1 MGIRDDE
8 DIVGASLSSQERFT
22 RADQGRKEALKREV
36 EARKGKQVEEKDMKK
51 LKGLKTQVDLK
62 KLEAQVAGQQDDE
75 AKRTAAA
82 QEAKKHETFG
92 TKTHKQEEEQR
103 VQTAQKQEKP
113 EDLIRKEETKEAAQA
128 QAQEEYQQQVG

>member
-1 MGIRDDE
+1 MSIRDDE

-36 EARKGKQVEEKDMKK
+36 EAHKGKKVEEADMKK

-62 KLEAQVAGQQDDE
+62 KLEAQVAGQQNDE
-75 AKRTAAA
+75 TKRAAAA

-92 TKTHKQEEEQR
+92 TKTHKQEEEEQ
-103 VQTAQKQEKP
+103 VQTAQKKEKP
-113 EDLIRKEETKEAAQA
+113 EDLMRKEEAKEQAQQ